1 MSSAFVRNLN
11 EVLRAVAPLLV
22 TVCVLQFT
30 LVWAPLELF
39 VQFLAGTVLA
49 VAGMLLLFIGIDL
62 GLLPMGRFVG
72 AELPKRGSLALIVVV
87 AFAVGFALTVA
98 EPDVMVLADQVQK
111 ASSGRIPAAAVLY
124 STAMGVA
131 ILTAVA
137 LPRIVFGWSIKITV
151 VVLFGAMLL
160 LTAFAPAD
168 FVPLAYDAGSV
179 TTGVLTA
186 PVIIALAM
194 GLSTV
199 LAGRDSVADG
209 FGVLG
214 LASLGAVLAV
224 LVMALVWP

>member
-1 MSSAFVRNLN
+1 MIQVLGKNLV
-11 EVLRAVAPLLV
+11 EVVRAVAPLVL

-30 LVWAPLELF
+30 LIWAPFEAF
-39 VQFLAGTVLA
+39 AQFLIGTVLSM
-49 VAGMLLLFIGIDL
+49 AGMLLLFIGIDL

-72 AELPKRGSLALIVVV
+72 AELPRRGSLALIVAV
-87 AFAVGFALTVA
+87 AFAAGFALTVA
-98 EPDVMVLADQVQK
+98 EPDVMVLADQIQ
-111 ASSGRIPAAAVLY
+111 SSSAGRIPATAVLY
-124 STAMGVA
+124 TTALGVA
-131 ILTAVA
+131 LLTALA
-137 LPRIVFGWSIKITV
+137 LPRIVFGWPLKIV
-151 VVLFGAMLL
+151 VTLCFGAVLL
-160 LTAFAPAD
+160 LTLFAPAE

-199 LAGRDSVADG
+199 LAGRDSVSDG

-214 LASLGAVLAV
+214 LASIGAVLAL

>member
-1 MSSAFVRNLN
+1 MSSVLLRNLN
-11 EVLRAVAPLLV
+11 EVLRAVAPLLA
-22 TVCVLQFT
+22 TVCLLQFT

-39 VQFLAGTVLA
+39 VQFIAGTLLA
-49 VAGMLLLFIGIDL
+49 VAGMLLLFVGIDL

-87 AFAVGFALTVA
+87 AFTVGFALTLA

-111 ASSGRIPAAAVLY
+111 SSSGRIPAPAVLY
-124 STAMGVA
+124 STALGVA
-131 ILTAVA
+131 ILTAAA
-137 LPRIVFGWSIKITV
+137 LPRIVFGWSIKIIV
-151 VVLFGAMLL
+151 ILCFAAMLL
-160 LTAFAPAD
+160 LTALAPAE

-224 LVMALVWP
+224 LAMALAWP